1 MRSDRTWWR
10 TIRVEVAH
18 ICPDVNPRAGVAG
31 RFAARF
37 YSDEQGIRKP
47 NPELARRAAAALG
60 VDPAGCW
67 FVGDTRS
74 RDVLVARRAGLGA
87 AVLMRSPRTDP
98 DGAEPDAEVADPREL
113 HSLLAA
119 HW

>member
-1 MRSDRTWWR
+1 M
-10 TIRVEVAH
+10 EVAH